1 MDKVNRP
8 RGLIRYDS
16 IEGIA
21 TGRQKIMTP
30 RAYAYSAVLLVL
42 IAANAVFLGMR
53 SSVELLL
60 LRTPG
65 MLYQE
70 TEDGYISNLYNYQL
84 VNKTDDSATVE
95 LKLIN
100 VEGRIR
106 YVGEAPRLK
115 PGEITKGAVF
125 IDLHPST
132 IKDRSTKLSIKLIKD
147 DEIIDQTR
155 TNFLGP
161 K

>member
-1 MDKVNRP
+1 DAPKAELGDCIDCKMCIYVCPTGIDIRNGTQLECINCTACIDACDEIMDKVNRP

-65 MLYQE
+65 ML
-70 TEDGYISNLYNYQL
+70 
-84 VNKTDDSATVE
+84 
-95 LKLIN
+95 
-100 VEGRIR
+100 
-106 YVGEAPRLK
+106 
-115 PGEITKGAVF
+115 
-125 IDLHPST
+125 
-132 IKDRSTKLSIKLIKD
+132 
-147 DEIIDQTR
+147 
-155 TNFLGP
+155 
-161 K
+161 